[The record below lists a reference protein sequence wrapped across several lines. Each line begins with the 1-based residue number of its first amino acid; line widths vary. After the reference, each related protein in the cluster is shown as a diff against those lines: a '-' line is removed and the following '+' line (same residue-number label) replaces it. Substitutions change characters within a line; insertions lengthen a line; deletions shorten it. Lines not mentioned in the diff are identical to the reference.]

1 MRGINRTR
9 KLLRRIFLLHRVFPR
24 CIILIYHR
32 VADVAFDPQLLCVSK
47 THFAEH
53 LEYLRRHYHPMSLQ
67 DLKQAVSTGK
77 VPRYGVV
84 VTFDDGYADNL
95 WNAKPLLEA
104 AYVPATIFITSGKV
118 GDEREFWWD
127 DLERL
132 ILLPPKLPVEL
143 TLEIRGNRHSFQTK
157 TSKERQNTYYAL
169 HRLLRPLD
177 NAARELVIAELVR
190 WAGVSSQGREDY
202 RPMNPQEVATLAD
215 GGLVEVGAHTVTHSV
230 LGSQPVEVQRYELF
244 TSKQELEK
252 IIGRCVTSFSYPYG
266 GRGDIGQETVGLV
279 REAGFEIACANVQ
292 GAVGKRTN
300 LYWLPRCLMRNWD
313 GDEFASK
320 LREFLRE

>member
-1 MRGINRTR
+1 MRGINRAR
-9 KLLRRIFLLHRVFPR
+9 KLLRRTLPLHRVFPR

-32 VADVAFDPQLLCVSK
+32 VADVVSDPQLLCVGK
-47 THFAEH
+47 THFADH

-67 DLKQAVSTGK
+67 DLKQAVSAGK
-77 VPRYGVV
+77 IPRYGVV

-104 AYVPATIFITSGKV
+104 ADVPATVFVTSGKV

-132 ILLPPKLPVEL
+132 ILLPPGLPVEL
-143 TLEIRGNRHSFQTK
+143 TLKINGNRHSFQTK
-157 TSKERQNTYYAL
+157 TSEERQNTYYTL
-169 HRLLRPLD
+169 HGLLRPLD
-177 NAARELVIAELVR
+177 SVARERAIAELVH
-190 WAGVSSQGREDY
+190 WARVSPQGREDY

-215 GGLVEVGAHTVTHSV
+215 GELVEVEAHTVTHSV

-244 TSKQELEK
+244 ASKQELEK
-252 IIGRCVTSFSYPYG
+252 IIGKSVTSFSYPYG
-266 GRGDIGQETVGLV
+266 GRGDIGQETIELV
-279 REAGFEIACANVQ
+279 REAGFDIACANVQ

-320 LREFLRE
+320 LREFWR